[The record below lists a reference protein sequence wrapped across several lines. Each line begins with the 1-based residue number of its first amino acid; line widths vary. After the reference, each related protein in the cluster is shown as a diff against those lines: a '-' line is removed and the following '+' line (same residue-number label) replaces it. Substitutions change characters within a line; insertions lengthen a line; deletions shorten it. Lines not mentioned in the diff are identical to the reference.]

1 MREVAA
7 QEFGVAWEE
16 FPTGAEFHRRVEEL
30 TFVKY
35 EQRAYNEKR

>member
-30 TFVKY
+30 AFVKY